1 MNGCISS
8 YVFQHGADLW
18 CTQHGGQSSKGNLV
32 SVVSEGVS
40 ARHRCPSGSVLF
52 FVADLAA
59 HVCCLDGLLPCK
71 SCSDTAHPRSPLH
84 RKMRRGSVSVC
95 RQRREGLEEL

>member
-1 MNGCISS
+1 MFSS
-8 YVFQHGADLW
+8 MAQICGAHSMVANLL
-18 CTQHGGQSSKGNLV
+18 GGIWFLLFSQ
-32 SVVSEGVS
+32 GVS